1 MALVMLC
8 VALALLK
15 TLVIVLSLA
24 LGLVLLVALIR
35 RPREVLQGL
44 LTLGLLGLANARP
57 LLVAVCIA
65 AVALSAALAVR
76 WRGRR
81 SVIPTRPTD
90 SRERPLNE
98 VKRLTSARRHR
109 GGL

>member
-1 MALVMLC
+1 MSRGLALVMLC

-35 RPREVLQGL
+35 RPRELLQGL

-57 LLVAVCIA
+57 LAVAFGIA
-65 AVALSAALAVR
+65 AVALCAALAVR
-76 WRGRR
+76 WGRGRSPIQTR
-81 SVIPTRPTD
+81 SAD
-90 SRERPLNE
+90 SR
-98 VKRLTSARRHR
+98 
-109 GGL
+109 